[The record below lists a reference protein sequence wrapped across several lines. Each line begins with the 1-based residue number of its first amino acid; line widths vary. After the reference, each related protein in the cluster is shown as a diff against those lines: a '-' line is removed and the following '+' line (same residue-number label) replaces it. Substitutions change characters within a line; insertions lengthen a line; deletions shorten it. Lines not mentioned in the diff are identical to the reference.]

1 MSWAQAFDDRA
12 DTHWFSRDGQF
23 LSGRTDA
30 HVWLEYCLPAQ
41 QGTVALARYT
51 LTAASGSPSR
61 DPMDFV
67 LYGVRAPHVRTS
79 LIQSCVLHDR
89 RCIAFTQARSPR
101 VCAVWGGH
109 PTAVQNVIGNNL
121 NYALAA
127 A

>member
-1 MSWAQAFDDRA
+1 MSRAQAFDGRA

-61 DPMDFV
+61 DPTDFV
-67 LYGVRAPHVRTS
+67 LYGVRSPHVSTS
-79 LIQSCVLHDR
+79 VIQSYVLRDP
-89 RCIAFTQARSPR
+89 RCIDFSQAQSLR

-109 PTAVQNVIGNNL
+109 PTAEQISIAL

>member
-61 DPMDFV
+61 DPWTLCCMGYAPRMCAHQLSSHLCCMIAAASIFPRLDPLDFV
-67 LYGVRAPHVRTS
+67 LYGVGTPQ
-79 LIQSCVLHDR
+79 L
-89 RCIAFTQARSPR
+89 
-101 VCAVWGGH
+101 
-109 PTAVQNVIGNNL
+109 
-121 NYALAA
+121 
-127 A
+127 